1 MDLLGE
7 WDFLYGWWWKPFI
20 APLLGL
26 LWALAIIAAGGAVY
40 YLVAGRTTITRY
52 RQLFYTEDEAG
63 PEIPSSEE
71 EIDALL
77 AEHYLE
83 VSEEE
88 ILEMEGI
95 LEAVIREDVHP
106 DMAKEIERRGIPVRM
121 MALPPARTVKEVG
134 AVPLAV
140 WIPKMNA
147 VEIYGGPMKQHCGGD
162 ARAYRGYMG
171 EMLLHEMAHAL
182 GLDEPKIKDFGV

>member
-1 MDLLGE
+1 MGLFGE

-20 APLLGL
+20 DPLLGL
-26 LWALAIIAAGGAVY
+26 LWTLAIIAAGGAIY
-40 YLVAGRTTITRY
+40 YLVAGRTTIARY

-71 EIDALL
+71 EIEALL
-77 AEHYLE
+77 AAHYPE

-88 ILEMEGI
+88 VLEMEGI

-106 DMAKEIERRGIPVRM
+106 DLAKEIGRRGIPVRV

-140 WIPKMNA
+140 WIPRMNA
-147 VEIYGGPMKQHCGGD
+147 VEIYGAPMKLHCGGN
-162 ARAYRGYMG
+162 AGAYRKYMG